1 MMKQEFHNQG
11 YRSKHDSRLEELS
24 RLFAC
29 QTACLAGIAFGACGR
44 CVRAR
49 RSPTRMRSV
58 GAGRTASGLSMHLF
72 PPVMLRRTEG
82 KRDVGACHVA
92 ANLFVGLISE
102 TIRKARPM
110 TSLIKHLS
118 AFAVATPLPIPGRT
132 AAGPTPVAPRRD
144 RSRRRANRKPLPQ
157 ASLRPVLL
165 RSHMQNKLC
174 ASLVCGSAGLYGL
187 TGFADPAVRWRRL
200 TARRPRLSSPAR
212 TSPVAAS
219 YGRRRSSSFPR
230 SGGWTAF

>member
-1 MMKQEFHNQG
+1 
-11 YRSKHDSRLEELS
+11 
-24 RLFAC
+24 
-29 QTACLAGIAFGACGR
+29 
-44 CVRAR
+44 
-49 RSPTRMRSV
+49 MRIV
-58 GAGRTASGLSMHLF
+58 GAGRTASVLSMHLF

-82 KRDVGACHVA
+82 KRDVGAYHVA

-118 AFAVATPLPIPGRT
+118 AFAVTTPLPIPGRT
-132 AAGPTPVAPRRD
+132 AAGPTPWRRDVIAQGGARTESPSPRR
-144 RSRRRANRKPLPQ
+144 RYGS
-157 ASLRPVLL
+157 VLL

-174 ASLVCGSAGLYGL
+174 ASLVYGSAGLYGL